1 MAPAT
6 LAAHNAHFCE
16 SDAQPVSLFLLHF
29 SSPKVSGASS
39 MPCGPPSGCSSSRIL
54 IASRAKTNRNRIVC
68 ISNSTSATTWGTAYL
83 SRRLANIGDPRL
95 HVHETASRSMS
106 SPAIAQSRAIT
117 SGQTVFGYERVYPL
131 CPQFGEVA
139 FCSLIWMSFTTCFT
153 FGTAEATLSA
163 SARLACELTSPVS
176 VTTPFLTSYLTLL

>member
-1 MAPAT
+1 MLRLTHSARLVK
-6 LAAHNAHFCE
+6 LAHC
-16 SDAQPVSLFLLHF
+16 L
-29 SSPKVSGASS
+29 KG
-39 MPCGPPSGCSSSRIL
+39 GIL

-117 SGQTVFGYERVYPL
+117 SGRTVFGYERVYPL

-139 FCSLIWMSFTTCFT
+139 VGSRQGEGGHYDS
-153 FGTAEATLSA
+153 
-163 SARLACELTSPVS
+163 
-176 VTTPFLTSYLTLL
+176 